1 MHADRVVLSRTAIVA
16 VGATFLFMGLVV
28 SAYGPLLEHLT
39 HRFSVSLPVAGST
52 ISVHFAASLFGV
64 LAAMRSMQAWP
75 ARRTLMVATAVVA
88 AGCVAVAAA
97 PAWPVFVVGVAIVGF
112 GFGALVLGVNQV
124 VAYSEG
130 VRRAALLSALNGAY
144 SAGAVVGPI
153 LVAAFAT
160 AHFSLVYLAAAAL
173 ALAIVPGDQRVR
185 GRLPVAAGATARP
198 GALVLIFVCA
208 FMLYV
213 AVENG
218 TGGWMTSHLESVGL
232 NSERAAVVTSGFW
245 LALVTGRLLIAV
257 VPPRIDEARIVLASS
272 ALGTIALAAASIGPL
287 APFAYVA
294 AGLFIAPIFP
304 TGIVWLARLRPSD
317 SRATSWLYP
326 AASIGGTFGPGAIG
340 VLIAGFGV
348 RVAPLAVT
356 VLAIGMCGAFLS
368 AYRITPR
375 QGVGITSRNC

>member
-1 MHADRVVLSRTAIVA
+1 MREHRVVLTRTATLA

-39 HRFSVSLPVAGST
+39 RRFGVSLPVAGST

-64 LAAMRSMQAWP
+64 IAAMRTMQAWP
-75 ARRTLMVATAVVA
+75 ARRTLMIATGLVA

-97 PAWPVFVVGVAIVGF
+97 PTWPAFVVAVAIVGL

-130 VRRAALLSALNGAY
+130 KRRAALLSALNGAY
-144 SAGAVVGPI
+144 SAGAVAGPI
-153 LVAAFAT
+153 LVAAFAA
-160 AHFSLVYLAAAAL
+160 AHLSLLYLAAAAL
-173 ALAIVPGDQRVR
+173 ALAIVLGDLRVS
-185 GRLPVAAGATARP
+185 GRLPVAAGSRARP

-208 FMLYV
+208 FVLYV

-232 NSERAAVVTSGFW
+232 GSEKAAFVTSGFW
-245 LALVTGRLLIAV
+245 LALVTGRLLMTLMPSRV
-257 VPPRIDEARIVLASS
+257 GEARIVLGAA

-294 AGLFIAPIFP
+294 AGFVIAPIFP
-304 TGIVWLARLRPSD
+304 TGIVWLARLRPGD

-326 AASIGGTFGPGAIG
+326 AASIGGTFGPGVIG
-340 VLIAGFGV
+340 VVIAHAGV
-348 RVAPLAVT
+348 GWAPA
-356 VLAIGMCGAFLS
+356 VLALAAFGMFVIFFVA
-368 AYRITPR
+368 ARR
-375 QGVGITSRNC
+375 

>member
-1 MHADRVVLSRTAIVA
+1 MRGDRVVLTWTATVA

-39 HRFSVSLPVAGST
+39 HRFGVSLPVAGST

-64 LAAMRSMQAWP
+64 FAAMRSMRAWP
-75 ARRTLMVATAVVA
+75 ARRTLMAATALVA
-88 AGCVAVAAA
+88 AGCVAVAVA
-97 PAWPVFVVGVAIVGF
+97 PTWPAFVGAVAIVGF

-130 VRRAALLSALNGAY
+130 KRRAALLNALNGAY
-144 SAGAVVGPI
+144 SAGAVAGPI

-160 AHFSLVYLAAAAL
+160 EHFSLLYLVAAAL
-173 ALAIVPGDQRVR
+173 ALAIVPGDLRIR
-185 GRLPVAAGATARP
+185 GRLPVAAGTPARP
-198 GALVLIFVCA
+198 GLLVLIFVCA
-208 FMLYV
+208 FVLYV

-232 NSERAAVVTSGFW
+232 SSGRAALVTSGFW
-245 LALVTGRLLIAV
+245 LALVTGRLLIAL
-257 VPPRIDEARIVLASS
+257 VPPRVGEARIVLAAS

-294 AGLFIAPIFP
+294 AGLVIAPIFP
-304 TGIVWLARLRPSD
+304 TGIVWLARLRPGD

-326 AASIGGTFGPGAIG
+326 AASIGGTFGPGVIG
-340 VLIAGFGV
+340 VVIAHAGV
-348 RVAPLAVT
+348 GWAPA
-356 VLAIGMCGAFLS
+356 VLALAALGMFVTFFVA
-368 AYRITPR
+368 
-375 QGVGITSRNC
+375 SRR

>member
-1 MHADRVVLSRTAIVA
+1 LIETSMRGDRVVLTWTATVA

-39 HRFSVSLPVAGST
+39 HRFGVSLPVAGST

-64 LAAMRSMQAWP
+64 FAAMRSMRAWP
-75 ARRTLMVATAVVA
+75 ARRTLMAATALVA
-88 AGCVAVAAA
+88 AGCVAVAVA
-97 PAWPVFVVGVAIVGF
+97 PTWPAFVVAVAIVGF

-130 VRRAALLSALNGAY
+130 KRRAALLNALNGAY
-144 SAGAVVGPI
+144 SAGAVAGPI

-160 AHFSLVYLAAAAL
+160 EHFSLLYLAAAAL
-173 ALAIVPGDQRVR
+173 ALAIVPGDLRIR
-185 GRLPVAAGATARP
+185 GRLPVAAGTPARP
-198 GALVLIFVCA
+198 GLLVLIFVCA
-208 FMLYV
+208 FVLYV

-232 NSERAAVVTSGFW
+232 SSGRAALVTSGFW
-245 LALVTGRLLIAV
+245 LALVTGRLLIAL
-257 VPPRIDEARIVLASS
+257 VPPRVGEARIVLAAS

-294 AGLFIAPIFP
+294 AGLVIAPIFP
-304 TGIVWLARLRPSD
+304 TGIVWLARLRPGD

-326 AASIGGTFGPGAIG
+326 AASIGGTFGPGVIG
-340 VLIAGFGV
+340 VVIAHAGV
-348 RVAPLAVT
+348 GWAPA
-356 VLAIGMCGAFLS
+356 VLALAALGMFVTFFVA
-368 AYRITPR
+368 
-375 QGVGITSRNC
+375 SRR